1 MKTLFLHI
9 NIVAFHGQ
17 KAGVDRLT
25 LVSVSTGP
33 RAELLSRVLVCSC
46 GALLQCL
53 LHTHNAGDVG
63 TTQTVSQPWKGNM
76 AKTVFKHTV

>member
-33 RAELLSRVLVCSC
+33 RAALLSRVLWNTAPMSSS
-46 GALLQCL
+46 
-53 LHTHNAGDVG
+53 HTYAGDGG
-63 TTQTVSQPWKGNM
+63 TTQTVSQPRKGNM

>member
-25 LVSVSTGP
+25 PVSVSTGP
-33 RAELLSRVLVCSC
+33 RAALLSRVLVWST
-46 GALLQCL
+46 APMSSS
-53 LHTHNAGDVG
+53 HTYAGDVG
-63 TTQTVSQPWKGNM
+63 TTQTVSQPQKSNM

>member
-33 RAELLSRVLVCSC
+33 HAALLSGVLWST
-46 GALLQCL
+46 APMSSS
-53 LHTHNAGDVG
+53 HTHPGEVG
-63 TTQTVSQPWKGNM
+63 TAQTVFQPQKGNM
-76 AKTVFKHTV
+76 AMTVFKHTV

>member
-1 MKTLFLHI
+1 MKTLFLHT

-25 LVSVSTGP
+25 LVSVSTDP
-33 RAELLSRVLVCSC
+33 CATLLSRVLWST
-46 GALLQCL
+46 APMSSS
-53 LHTHNAGDVG
+53 HIHAGDVG
-63 TTQTVSQPWKGNM
+63 TTQTVSQPRKGNM